1 MDDVPPDFELPPGEA
16 LLRCECG
23 FQSQPFCFVEHLYG
37 CLTCSSVKSAVRI
50 PFLYQPPR
58 CPECDRQFLISDR
71 IPAGSMCS
79 GHLARCPACRNNT
92 LLLEQLSVHYQTTDC
107 GDLIP
112 DVGQTMHAKTMPSDH
127 PDVEIFFWSPRLKM
141 EYSLA
146 VSITNRDASTIPWAH
161 HEFRVES
168 VEHSPP
174 RLRLAYVRE
183 LDESE
188 WKWFT
193 V

>member
-1 MDDVPPDFELPPGEA
+1 MPDANNPLPLPRR
-16 LLRCECG
+16 L
-23 FQSQPFCFVEHLYG
+23 P
-37 CLTCSSVKSAVRI
+37 RI
-50 PFLYQPPR
+50 RPTASYRPDADARRQTSNGPR
-58 CPECDRQFLISDR
+58 DS
-71 IPAGSMCS
+71 
-79 GHLARCPACRNNT
+79 
-92 LLLEQLSVHYQTTDC
+92 TTDC
-107 GDLIP
+107 GDSIP